1 MFISQIV
8 VVKETRSGEGRVT
21 LTPEAVAKFI
31 AKHKVRVLIESNAG
45 LNAGFSNE
53 AYIKAGAEILELT
66 PKGFPANSLI
76 LRVKRG
82 TLERELLEN
91 KLFHENTAMI
101 GFLDPFIS
109 GDHIEAWRTLGL
121 TTFSHELF
129 KTLSTQD
136 PKNAQAA
143 MSRIAGKLAF
153 QDALKRYKGQSP
165 IKLTVLGTGPAAI
178 SAAVEAKKQG
188 IPVQLFGRTDRY
200 RVEIESAGII
210 YHYFPTSNQAQY
222 LQPFLKDQSIVIAAA
237 RVPKEKAPILIDD
250 KNLAILPQGAIVVDL
265 AVSEG
270 GNVIGSKSDQ
280 VVTYKH
286 VSIVNISGYPKAEPK
301 EASEA
306 FSSCMLSLLGEI
318 LSLKGELLEDGLLNE
333 CWVTRKGQLNPIIT
347 DRIGKI
353 RSKL

>member
-1 MFISQIV
+1 MLISQV
-8 VVKETRSGEGRVT
+8 VIVKETRPGEGRVA
-21 LTPEAVAKFI
+21 LTPEAAAEFI
-31 AKHKVRVLIESNAG
+31 SKHKIRVLIESNAG

-53 AYIKAGAEILELT
+53 DYIKAGAEILELAS
-66 PKGFPANSLI
+66 KGFPPNSLI

-82 TLERELLEN
+82 THERELLEK

-109 GDHIEAWRTLGL
+109 GNHIEEWRALGL
-121 TTFSHELF
+121 TTFSHDLF

-143 MSRIAGKLAF
+143 MSRIAGRLAF
-153 QDALKRYKGQSP
+153 RDALKRYKGQSP

-178 SAAVEAKKQG
+178 SAALEAKKQG
-188 IPVQLFGRTDRY
+188 ITVQLFGRNERY

-210 YHYFPTSNQAQY
+210 YHCLPTSSQAQY
-222 LQPFLKDQSIVIAAA
+222 LQSFLKDQPIVIAAA

-306 FSSCMLSLLGEI
+306 FSSCMLSLLGEV
-318 LSLKGELLEDGLLNE
+318 LLLNGELLEDGLFSE
-333 CWVTRKGQLNPIIT
+333 CWVTRKGQLNPFIT
-347 DRIGKI
+347 DRMGKI